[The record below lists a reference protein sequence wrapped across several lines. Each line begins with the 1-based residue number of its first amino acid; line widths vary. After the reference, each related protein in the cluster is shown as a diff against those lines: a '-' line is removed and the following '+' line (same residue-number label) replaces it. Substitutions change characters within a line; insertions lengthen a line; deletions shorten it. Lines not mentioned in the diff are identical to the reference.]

1 MVKVDVGQARTEE
14 VQRVETLHRSRRNAR
29 SHNLIPVVKED
40 VVASKKKMT
49 LYFSEEI
56 INETKQEALRQDRS
70 LSWIME
76 VAWKIARERLQGMP
90 GVDEFVD
97 DFEDAA

>member
-1 MVKVDVGQARTEE
+1 M
-14 VQRVETLHRSRRNAR
+14 
-29 SHNLIPVVKED
+29 
-40 VVASKKKMT
+40 ASKKKMT
-49 LYFSEEI
+49 LYFSEEV

-76 VAWKIARERLQGMP
+76 VAWKIARERLQTMP
-90 GVDEFVD
+90 GVDDFVD